1 MNQKQQ
7 NEAIELRSRIIAAK
21 TKKEQDQAT
30 LDWLNF
36 LIKYYKEDYDV

>member
-7 NEAIELRSRIIAAK
+7 NEAVELRSRIIAAK
-21 TKKEQDQAT
+21 TKKEQAM